1 MSASAVLHRIDKPGV
16 RWLRFNRPEKLNALN
31 PEIRDALWTELNELL
46 DDASTR
52 VLVLSGNGRAFS
64 AGVDIAATVGERESG
79 DWAHERLAAGLH
91 APRAD
96 HDPTA
101 HAEIVAIRAAAK
113 TLGDERLSGCELFV
127 TLEPCAMCAGA
138 IVHARLARVTYAA
151 PDPKGGAV
159 AHGARVFAHPQCL
172 HRPEVVSGIGVREAA
187 ELLRGFFR
195 ERR

>member
-1 MSASAVLHRIDKPGV
+1 MTRWPLPDPMKRALALAREAAEAGEVPIGAVVVKDGV
-16 RWLRFNRPEKLNALN
+16 VIAE
-31 PEIRDALWTELNELL
+31 
-46 DDASTR
+46 
-52 VLVLSGNGRAFS
+52 GRN
-64 AGVDIAATVGERESG
+64 
-79 DWAHERLAAGLH
+79 

-113 TLGDERLSGCELFV
+113 ALGDERLTGCELYV

-159 AHGARVFAHPQCL
+159 AHGTRVFDHPQCL
-172 HRPEVVSGIGVREAA
+172 HRPEVVSGIGEGEAA